1 MGAAKSSGARRV
13 WPARLSS
20 NEDHFVN
27 NQWGSLLRIT
37 NQKCTRNV
45 KRTTKT
51 SDMALLLVES
61 FAICHPRCVSSGLR
75 VSVDSP
81 LSTSH
86 PWHLELTLNCIHD
99 YHSSFYSRL
108 ITETPR
114 KLVLTSQLH
123 CADVAALS
131 IVNDVTL

>member
-1 MGAAKSSGARRV
+1 MKSSGARRV

-20 NEDHFVN
+20 NKNHFVN
-27 NQWGSLLRIT
+27 NQWGSLLRLT
-37 NQKCTRNV
+37 NQKCARNV

-61 FAICHPRCVSSGLR
+61 FAIRHPRCA
-75 VSVDSP
+75 SVDSL

-86 PWHLELTLNCIHD
+86 PWHLELTLTCVHD
-99 YHSSFYSRL
+99 CHSSFYSRL
-108 ITETPR
+108 RTEAPC

-123 CADVAALS
+123 ALCGCS
-131 IVNDVTL
+131 CVVNRQ